1 MIFIFSESGLFYT
14 EYTFN
19 QIPPTRFFFSTT
31 PAPSP
36 NSIALHGFW
45 IYLIPFSFFLHF
57 FLPSFLF
64 FLRQGYCVY
73 VTLWN
78 LLELQTKL
86 VLNSW
91 DLPISASPVRKLKV
105 CTTTVQFIIY
115 LFIFDYRSLHLGDI
129 LSFRRPSEAVLLCM
143 YGCFA
148 SLYVCILHACLMPV
162 EVRRDNQILRTGVTY
177 RWMLSSHECWE

>member
-1 MIFIFSESGLFYT
+1 MWIHHGVLLRLTVIFIFSESGLFYT

-19 QIPPTRFFFSTT
+19 QIPPTRFLFSTI

-36 NSIALHGFW
+36 KSIALHGFW

-64 FLRQGYCVY
+64 FMRQGFCVY

-86 VLNSW
+86 ALNSW
-91 DLPISASPVRKLKV
+91 DLPISASLVWKLKV
-105 CTTTVQFIIY
+105 CTTTAQFIIY
-115 LFIFDYRSLHLGDI
+115 LFLITGPH
-129 LSFRRPSEAVLLCM
+129 RRFPEFQKIIRGCTFM
-143 YGCFA
+143 YVWLFCQ
-148 SLYVCILHACLMPV
+148 SVC
-162 EVRRDNQILRTGVTY
+162 LRTTY
-177 RWMLSSHECWE
+177 MPDACGSQKR